1 VLGCEPKLIL
11 VVAVA
16 EGVVGGDFVVT
27 DVAMKINLWVEVRI
41 FLRETPMVVKLV
53 IHGMGLLPFELELS
67 LFGGTVLQGM
77 NLRKSRG
84 SGGQQQNDG
93 NQLHGGLHHLQALVS
108 GCSYNSLALA
118 MQQVR
123 DRVTDC

>member
-1 VLGCEPKLIL
+1 LLSLNFL

-41 FLRETPMVVKLV
+41 FLREAPMVVKLV
-53 IHGMGLLPFELELS
+53 IHGMGLFPFELELS

-77 NLRKSRG
+77 HLRKGRG
-84 SGGQQQNDG
+84 GDGEQQTDG
-93 NQLHGGLHHLQALVS
+93 
-108 GCSYNSLALA
+108 
-118 MQQVR
+118 
-123 DRVTDC
+123 D